1 MRFHHG
7 TQNKMD
13 FEMNELLVFVCGFF
27 FFFFA
32 FRIFEPIVYLE

>member
-13 FEMNELLVFVCGFF
+13 FEMNELLVFMF

>member
-13 FEMNELLVFVCGFF
+13 FEMNELLVFVGF

-32 FRIFEPIVYLE
+32 FSIFEPIVYLE